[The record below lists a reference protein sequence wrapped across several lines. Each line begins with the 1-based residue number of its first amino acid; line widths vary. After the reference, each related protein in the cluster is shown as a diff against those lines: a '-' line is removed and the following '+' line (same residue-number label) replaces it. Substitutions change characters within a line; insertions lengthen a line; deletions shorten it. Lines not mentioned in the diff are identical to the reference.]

1 MDDGSPSPPASAET
15 VFVALGS
22 NLGDRAAYLAAARDA
37 LARLPGTRIV
47 ALSDVDETAPLG
59 PPGQGA
65 YLNQMVAVD
74 TTLDPDALLSHLHRI
89 EQAQGR
95 VRGERWGPRT
105 LDLDIVRFGDRR
117 VASAD
122 LIVPHPELPHR
133 DFWQREL
140 AQIADRL
147 SRPVSEGSP

>member
-47 ALSDVDETAPLG
+47 ALSDVEETAPIG

-74 TTLDPDALLSHLHRI
+74 TMLDPAALLSHLHRI

-117 VASAD
+117 IASAD

-133 DFWQREL
+133 AFWQREL
-140 AQIADRL
+140 AQISDRL
-147 SRPVSEGSP
+147 WRPVSGGSR